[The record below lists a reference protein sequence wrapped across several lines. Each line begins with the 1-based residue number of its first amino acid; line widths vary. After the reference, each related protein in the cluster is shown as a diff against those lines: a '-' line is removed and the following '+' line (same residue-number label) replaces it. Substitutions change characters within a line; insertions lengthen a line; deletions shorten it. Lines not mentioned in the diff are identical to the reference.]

1 MIEGAGR
8 GEVAYDGQPEP
19 RSPRS
24 GTRRLRDISHLYL
37 SNRPAPAPPTAAA
50 RRCLRIAVLASGDAL
65 VDSEVCANLAI
76 QMTRLGRKTIV
87 LDADPALP
95 NPGFR
100 LGLHPL
106 AYLNGLGDAPGLRV
120 ERGVLGIGVVNGTAW
135 ALAELDAVVRAADA
149 VLVRLP
155 MQEAQSELQRLAPAL
170 ALPPAVTTMERAA
183 TQSPMF
189 EAWMKT
195 ARRGDRLR
203 PAARVA
209 TTPELAPQVPAVDVA
224 IRVFKGDAQPAAAL
238 SGGLDSVP
246 VHGLEWGPS
255 SATPRPAWAR
265 VPAYALHPQLA
276 LAAIEP
282 DHPAAR
288 VFESLA
294 QALLAGLGRGG
305 AAHV

>member
-1 MIEGAGR
+1 VIEGAGQ
-8 GEVAYDGQPEP
+8 GEVAHDGQPKP

-37 SNRPAPAPPTAAA
+37 SNRPGMAPPTSVA
-50 RRCLRIAVLASGDAL
+50 RRCLRIAVLASGDAR

-87 LDADPALP
+87 LDADAALP

-106 AYLNGLGDAPGLRV
+106 AYLNGLVDDAGLRV

-135 ALAELDAVVRAADA
+135 ALAELDAVLRATDA

-155 MQEAQSELQRLAPAL
+155 MREPQSQLQRLAPAL
-170 ALPPAVTTMERAA
+170 ALPPPVTTMERAA

-195 ARRGDRLR
+195 ARRGDQPR
-203 PAARVA
+203 PAAQV
-209 TTPELAPQVPAVDVA
+209 VPAREVVKHIQSVDAA
-224 IRVFKGDAQPAAAL
+224 IRIFKSDASPALPVAML
-238 SGGLDSVP
+238 GSVP

-255 SATPRPAWAR
+255 SATQRPAWAR

-276 LAAIEP
+276 LAVLEP
-282 DHPAAR
+282 DHPAVR
-288 VFESLA
+288 VFEGLA

-305 AAHV
+305 PAHV